1 VIHSSAYVNA
11 KPFVGQSVLVI
22 GMGNT
27 GAEIALD
34 LCNGGAR
41 TTISL
46 RNGVHVAPR
55 DLFGI
60 PIQIVAMFATQ
71 ILPMKAND
79 ALFPLILDMALNHPA
94 RYGIKRPKKGILQQI
109 AESGKNPVLDVGTI
123 RKVSEGAIEIMPGTS
138 SAFEDG
144 VVFNDE
150 SRGKFETIVFATGF
164 RPNYPGFFESE
175 TIEPPNHS
183 RPDGDRAISTIHF
196 VGFKSPVSGLLREIS
211 KDAVRIADNVVRCHK
226 ELVCR

>member
-46 RNGVHVAPR
+46 RNGVHVALR

-109 AESGKNPVLDVGTI
+109 AESGKIPVLDVGTI

-144 VVFNDE
+144 SYSMMRAEANSKRSSSPLDFAQIIQAFSKAKPSSPPTTAGQTAIGRFRQFILWD
-150 SRGKFETIVFATGF
+150 SRVPSPDCSGKSQKTRFA
-164 RPNYPGFFESE
+164 S
-175 TIEPPNHS
+175 
-183 RPDGDRAISTIHF
+183 
-196 VGFKSPVSGLLREIS
+196 
-211 KDAVRIADNVVRCHK
+211 DNVVRCHK